1 MQCHPSFLD
10 SNKMS
15 KRVEL
20 FVFLFLTETYFVF
33 KRPIF
38 WLLIIKTKKKL
49 SIKGKVVNVNAKEIN
64 FLLDNTWKI
73 SNRKRKEIY

>member
-64 FLLDNTWKI
+64 FLLDNT
-73 SNRKRKEIY
+73 